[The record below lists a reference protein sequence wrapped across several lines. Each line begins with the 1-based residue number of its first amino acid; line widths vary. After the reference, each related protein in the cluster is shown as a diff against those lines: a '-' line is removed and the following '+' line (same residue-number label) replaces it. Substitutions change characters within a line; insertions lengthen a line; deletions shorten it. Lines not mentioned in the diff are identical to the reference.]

1 MFALGTIINTLAVII
16 GGMLGMTLKN
26 GLKQRFQETI
36 MQGLGLA
43 VLFVGVAGA
52 MTGMLEI
59 SDGQLNSTGS
69 YILVISM
76 VAGAVIGESIN
87 VELRVQQF
95 ASYLKKKVKSND
107 SQFIEGFV
115 STSLV
120 ICVGAMAIV
129 GSLQDG
135 LVGDSSILISKAMM
149 DFVIVMVFAS
159 ALGIGTVFSAIPIF
173 VYQGAITLCASFL
186 APYFTDTV
194 VSSLS
199 FVGSVLIFAVGINLC
214 FHTKIKVGNLL
225 PAIFVAMILALF
237 FR

>member
-107 SQFIEGFV
+107 SKFIEGFV

-135 LVGDSSILISKAMM
+135 LAGDSSILISKAMM

-237 FR
+237 F

>member
-1 MFALGTIINTLAVII
+1 MFALGTIINTLAVIA
-16 GGMLGMTLKN
+16 GGMIGMTLKN

-59 SDGQLNSTGS
+59 TDGQLNSTGS
-69 YILVISM
+69 YVLVVSM
-76 VAGAVIGESIN
+76 VVGAVIGEAIN
-87 VELRVQQF
+87 VEYRV
-95 ASYLKKKVKSND
+95 
-107 SQFIEGFV
+107 G
-115 STSLV
+115 TSLV

-129 GSLQDG
+129 GALQDG
-135 LVGDSSILISKAMM
+135 LAGDSSILISKAMM

-173 VYQGAITLCASFL
+173 IYQGAITVCASFL

-194 VSSLS
+194 VASLS
-199 FVGSVLIFAVGINLC
+199 FVGSVLIFAVGTNLC
-214 FHTKIKVGNLL
+214 FQTKIKVGNLL

-237 FR
+237 L

>member
-1 MFALGTIINTLAVII
+1 MFALGTIINTLTVIA
-16 GGMLGMTLKN
+16 GGMIGMTLKN

-59 SDGQLNSTGS
+59 TDGQLNSTGS
-69 YILVISM
+69 YVLVVSM
-76 VAGAVIGESIN
+76 VVGAVIGEAIN
-87 VELRVQQF
+87 VEYRVGQF
-95 ASYLKKKVKSND
+95 ASYLKNKVKSND

-120 ICVGAMAIV
+120 ICVGAMAVV
-129 GSLQDG
+129 GALRDG
-135 LVGDSSILISKAMM
+135 LAGDSSILISKAMM

-173 VYQGAITLCASFL
+173 IYQGAITVCASFL

-194 VSSLS
+194 VASLS
-199 FVGSVLIFAVGINLC
+199 FVGSVLIFAVGTNLC
-214 FHTKIKVGNLL
+214 FQTKIKVGNLL

-237 FR
+237 L